1 MRPWR
6 AARPSW
12 RSSRKVNARSQGA
25 GDGIIAFLQVGTGDQ
40 PPAPGPAGAQHD
52 ARIRVITP
60 GGLDAA
66 AAHEKV
72 AAVVCPITEVTDTL
86 PAEVEQLRSQ
96 TGDLPVISLAAEGV
110 TTDLS
115 ALSRRLGCST
125 HLQGPVSESIL
136 AETARRERL
145 LAEALGSIR
154 RTREEARWE
163 HEKLTHLIEIIKTA
177 NSVLEPSRV
186 MEVVMDRARTSVRC
200 DLWCLFL
207 LDERENKLVFERAGH
222 AARVPGH
229 RYAVPIDHGV
239 EGAVLSC
246 HRPVILNEFRSHA
259 LYDAEFDRCIG
270 VESRS
275 VMAVPLVSRGR
286 VIGVVKLVNRQPGDS
301 FSPADQSLVT
311 LLMEPAAIALENA
324 ILFKKMEHLSV
335 TDDLTGLHNVRYLNG
350 FLYRELKRCRRYN
363 LPVSVVFLDMD
374 GFKTVNDRFGHLA
387 GSQTLTEVGQV
398 LQRTVREIDM
408 VARYGGDEFVLI
420 LPQTGTRGAA
430 IIAERIREAIAE
442 ATFLGDI
449 GLQVRLTASLGV
461 ASFPEQ
467 GTTRDELIHQADAA
481 MYRVKES
488 GKNGVLSAS

>member
-1 MRPWR
+1 M
-6 AARPSW
+6 
-12 RSSRKVNARSQGA
+12 SSRTVNTPSQGA
-25 GDGIIAFLQVGTGDQ
+25 GDGIIAFLQVHDGDL
-40 PPAPGPAGAQHD
+40 PSASELVEGCRHG
-52 ARIRVITP
+52 RIRVITP

-66 AAHEKV
+66 AARENV
-72 AAVVCPITEVTDTL
+72 VAVVCPITEVTDTL
-86 PAEVEQLRSQ
+86 PAEVERLRSQ
-96 TGDLPVISLAAEGV
+96 TGILPVISLTAGGV
-110 TTDLS
+110 ETDLS
-115 ALSRRLGCST
+115 ALSRRLGCNT
-125 HLQGPVSESIL
+125 HFQGPVSDSIL
-136 AETARRERL
+136 AETVRRERL
-145 LAEALGSIR
+145 LADALESIR
-154 RTREEARWE
+154 RTREEARRE

-207 LDERENKLVFERAGH
+207 LDEREDKLVFERAGH
-222 AARVPGH
+222 AARMPGH
-229 RYAVPIDHGV
+229 RYTVPLDHGV
-239 EGAVLSC
+239 EGAVLRR
-246 HRPVILNEFRSHA
+246 HRPIILNEFRSHA
-259 LYDAEFDRCIG
+259 LHDAEFDRCIG

-398 LQRTVREIDM
+398 LQRMVREIDM
-408 VARYGGDEFVLI
+408 VARYGGDEFVVI
-420 LPQTGTRGAA
+420 LPQTGPRGAA
-430 IIAERIREAIAE
+430 VIAERIRQGIAE
-442 ATFLGDI
+442 ATFLGDM
-449 GLQVRLTASLGV
+449 GRAVNLTASLGV

-467 GTTRDELIHQADAA
+467 GSTRDELIHQADAA

>member
-1 MRPWR
+1 MK
-6 AARPSW
+6 ARF
-12 RSSRKVNARSQGA
+12 QGA
-25 GDGIIAFLQVGTGDQ
+25 GDGIIAYLQVQEGDL
-40 PPAPGPAGAQHD
+40 PPASDLGEGRRD
-52 ARIRVITP
+52 GRIRVIAP
-60 GGLDAA
+60 GGLDET

-72 AAVVCPITEVTDTL
+72 AAVIFPISHVTDTL
-86 PAEVEQLRSQ
+86 PVEVERLRSQ
-96 TGDLPVISLAAEGV
+96 TGCLPVISLAAGGAA
-110 TTDLS
+110 TDLS

-125 HLQGPVSESIL
+125 HLQGPVSDSIL
-136 AETARRERL
+136 AETVRRERL
-145 LAEALGSIR
+145 LAEALESVR
-154 RTREEARWE
+154 RTREEARRE

-200 DLWCLFL
+200 EHWCLFL
-207 LDERENKLVFERAGH
+207 LDEREDKLVFERAGS
-222 AARVPGH
+222 ATRLPGH
-229 RYAVPIDHGV
+229 RYSIPLDHGV
-239 EGAVLSC
+239 EGAVLRR
-246 HRPVILNEFRSHA
+246 HRPIILNDFRSHA
-259 LYDAEFDRCIG
+259 LYDADFDRCIG
-270 VESRS
+270 VESRA
-275 VMAVPLVSRGR
+275 VMAVPLISRGR
-286 VIGVVKLVNRQPGDS
+286 VIGVVKLVNREPGDS

-408 VARYGGDEFVLI
+408 VARYGGDEFVVI

-430 IIAERIREAIAE
+430 VIAERIREAISQAS
-442 ATFLGDI
+442 FLGDM
-449 GLQVRLTASLGV
+449 GLEVRLTASLGV

-467 GTTRDELIHQADAA
+467 GSTRDELIHQADAA

-488 GKNGVLSAS
+488 GKNGVLSAP

>member
-1 MRPWR
+1 M
-6 AARPSW
+6 
-12 RSSRKVNARSQGA
+12 NARFQSA
-25 GDGIIAFLQVGTGDQ
+25 GDGIIAFLQVRDGDQ
-40 PPAPGPAGAQHD
+40 PVASDLVEGSGD
-52 ARIRVITP
+52 GRIRLVRP
-60 GGLDAA
+60 GGLDITAT
-66 AAHEKV
+66 HENV
-72 AAVVCPITEVTDTL
+72 AAVVFPISEVTDTL
-86 PAEVEQLRSQ
+86 PEEVERLRSEA
-96 TGDLPVISLAAEGV
+96 GGLPVISLAASRV
-110 TTDLS
+110 AADMS

-136 AETARRERL
+136 AETVRRERL
-145 LAEALGSIR
+145 LAEALESIR
-154 RTREEARWE
+154 RTREEARRE

-207 LDERENKLVFERAGH
+207 LDEREEKLVFERAGH
-222 AARVPGH
+222 ETRLPGH
-229 RYAVPIDHGV
+229 RYAIPLDHGV
-239 EGAVLSC
+239 EGAVLRR
-246 HRPVILNEFRSHA
+246 HRPVILNDFRTHA
-259 LYDAEFDRCIG
+259 LYDAEFDRCTG

-398 LQRTVREIDM
+398 LRRTVREIDM
-408 VARYGGDEFVLI
+408 VARYGGDEFVVI
-420 LPQTGTRGAA
+420 LPQTGTRGAVV
-430 IIAERIREAIAE
+430 IAERMREAISE
-442 ATFLGDI
+442 ARFLGDM
-449 GLQVRLTASLGV
+449 GLDVSLTASLGV
-461 ASFPEQ
+461 ASFPDQ
-467 GTTRDELIHQADAA
+467 GSTRDELIHQADAA